1 QETDTR
7 PSPLNTL
14 PTAIASR
21 KKRNQGETNPSPS
34 HPLLRR
40 RPDPEGAMPLRSLAR
55 KMRAPATAALRRVL
69 SPAAGAALRASHS
82 SQNGGGSRAVNG
94 VKNVRAALKDMEKWN
109 RETVLLPLAER
120 GAECREGKM
129 LWLASL
135 WTNWPGQTTHKL
147 ISQVIFSWQGGAVPR
162 FALT

>member
-1 QETDTR
+1 ETDTR

-40 RPDPEGAMPLRSLAR
+40 HPDPEGAMPLRSLAR

-82 SQNGGGSRAVNG
+82 SQNGGGSRAVSG

-109 RETVLLPLAER
+109 RETVGDYAEAVSFVNTLPRRIVLSASSAIIVFTSGLAYAF
-120 GAECREGKM
+120 GAFDGNRKY
-129 LWLASL
+129 LD
-135 WTNWPGQTTHKL
+135 P
-147 ISQVIFSWQGGAVPR
+147 
-162 FALT
+162 